1 MADLVPCTGRSEA
14 PAARTWGRAFVFIPA
29 VFCGSCRAG
38 GGRAAW
44 SAAGRDAAKTPGDAL
59 PVPRALA
66 LPDSG
71 KKRCVMLERSQGGAR
86 VWAAYGMR

>member
-29 VFCGSCRAG
+29 VFCGACRAG
-38 GGRAAW
+38 RGVPRGRRPEGMREG
-44 SAAGRDAAKTPGDAL
+44 SSS
-59 PVPRALA
+59 VPRALA

>member
-14 PAARTWGRAFVFIPA
+14 PAARTWGQSASVVIPA
-29 VFCGSCRAG
+29 RPAAPAVRAG
-38 GGRAAW
+38 ACRVVGGRKGCGK
-44 SAAGRDAAKTPGDAL
+44 AGSS
-59 PVPRALA
+59 VPRALA